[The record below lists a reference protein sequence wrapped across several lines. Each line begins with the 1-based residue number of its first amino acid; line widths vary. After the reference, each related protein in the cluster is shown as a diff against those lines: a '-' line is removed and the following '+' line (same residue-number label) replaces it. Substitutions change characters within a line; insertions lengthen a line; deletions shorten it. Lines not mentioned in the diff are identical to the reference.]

1 MNDYGGGDEDEQ
13 RLQQQ
18 VEFVRLGN
26 KLEKRNGG
34 STGEKFD
41 ITIQQVCSEFLK
53 YFLA

>member
-1 MNDYGGGDEDEQ
+1 MNDYGGGDEDEH

-26 KLEKRNGG
+26 KLEKRTSG
-34 STGEKFD
+34 STGEKID

>member
-26 KLEKRNGG
+26 KLEKRAG
-34 STGEKFD
+34 SSMGEKFD